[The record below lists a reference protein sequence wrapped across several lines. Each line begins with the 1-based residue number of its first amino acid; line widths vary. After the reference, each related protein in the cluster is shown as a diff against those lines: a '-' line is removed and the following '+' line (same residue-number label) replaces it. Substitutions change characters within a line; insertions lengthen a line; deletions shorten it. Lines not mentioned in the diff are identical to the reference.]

1 MCKELI
7 FANCDVSKK
16 KVSLGKAVS
25 IMKKAV
31 REKIFTFT
39 NPMVSNSNPTF
50 TFLSK
55 FEWTTPLKI
64 LIEIFT
70 KVIV

>member
-1 MCKELI
+1 
-7 FANCDVSKK
+7 
-16 KVSLGKAVS
+16 
-25 IMKKAV
+25 MKKAV

-64 LIEIFT
+64 LIEIFK
-70 KVIV
+70 KVIVYAKE

>member
-7 FANCDVSKK
+7 FASCDVSK

-25 IMKKAV
+25 IMKKPV

-55 FEWTTPLKI
+55 LEWTTPLKI
-64 LIEIFT
+64 LIEIFP